1 MGGEVF
7 GKNCYSLLRHACDGR
22 CQGCCDCPFA
32 EAYHMGAPCGT
43 VSRWHMLK
51 YVVRMRYDSWRW
63 HRWEKKH
70 SAEIAEAVADALQQ
84 ANGNTPE

>member
-1 MGGEVF
+1 
-7 GKNCYSLLRHACDGR
+7 
-22 CQGCCDCPFA
+22 
-32 EAYHMGAPCGT
+32 MGAPCGT